1 MEEQNTD
8 QGRED
13 QDQGNEQQGQ
23 DQQQDQGQQQAPP
36 PPPPPP
42 PAGEPIAQPAGDPTS
57 DQGKTVAIVSYLT
70 WIGWIIAIIIHG
82 NNKSV
87 FGAYHLRQSLGILLT
102 GVALGFVSWIPF
114 LGWVVGFLGFIMLL
128 VFWIMGLISAVNGE
142 AKPVPILGEF
152 YQKTFSGIN

>member
-1 MEEQNTD
+1 MEDQNTD
-8 QGRED
+8 QGSED
-13 QDQGNEQQGQ
+13 QDQASEQQGQ
-23 DQQQDQGQQQAPP
+23 GQHQDQGRQQDPP
-36 PPPPPP
+36 PPPS
-42 PAGEPIAQPAGDPTS
+42 AEHVTQPAGDPTS